1 VVSDPILL
9 SIAVERNLSADT
21 SGAAGARDRRE
32 QLVILV
38 IGGRS
43 RIGSALIEF
52 RCARG
57 KEARALVRAMEPVV
71 AFAEAAE

>member
-9 SIAVERNLSADT
+9 SIAVERNLSPDT

-43 RIGSALIEF
+43 RIGSALIDL

-57 KEARALVRAMEPVV
+57 EEVRALVRAMEPVA
-71 AFAEAAE
+71 AFEAAAE